1 MVGELATLRTVVSS
15 TAESALGH
23 SLDEIFHVEV
33 VGELVAGI

>member
-1 MVGELATLRTVVSS
+1 VSS

-23 SLDEIFHVEV
+23 SPDEIFHVEV